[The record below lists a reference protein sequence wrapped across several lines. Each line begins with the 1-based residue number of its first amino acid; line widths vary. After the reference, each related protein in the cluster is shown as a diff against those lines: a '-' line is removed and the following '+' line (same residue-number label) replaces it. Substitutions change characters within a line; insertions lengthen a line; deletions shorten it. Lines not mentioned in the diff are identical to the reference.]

1 MVILKPHIRRYK
13 TLFQQTMVFD
23 KTLMNRSYNVP
34 YCNSCLQS
42 CTFSCSI
49 KGFQYLAFSP
59 VNCNRLIVIDNR
71 IQAMTMK
78 LALSVS
84 LMIAKLGAPISEA
97 DPGLGS
103 IVFDLIHIRGTLYC
117 TVNTSMGANG
127 TATPVFPSKF
137 AQVILLAQFP
147 SKLSMQGC
155 VIALYLVRLLF
166 VITIPPKVF
175 KP

>member
-1 MVILKPHIRRYK
+1 
-13 TLFQQTMVFD
+13 
-23 KTLMNRSYNVP
+23 
-34 YCNSCLQS
+34 
-42 CTFSCSI
+42 
-49 KGFQYLAFSP
+49 
-59 VNCNRLIVIDNR
+59 
-71 IQAMTMK
+71 MTMK

-137 AQVILLAQFP
+137 AQVILLA
-147 SKLSMQGC
+147 
-155 VIALYLVRLLF
+155 
-166 VITIPPKVF
+166 
-175 KP
+175 